1 MKVVSVTI
9 FLSLVSLCSAS
20 SFCPYHCECL
30 TRSAKLTAECQ
41 DAGISTVPH
50 GFYSALMVKYN
61 MLVILNNLKHC
72 QVVDLSGNNLIL
84 DSQDIFIKSGL
95 NMLQNTI
102 LSNCSITTLHPRT
115 FAGLHSLNHLDLSNN
130 LLVQFPAHIFQFIPQ
145 IGSLTLA
152 GNSLETCPGV
162 LMGVLF

>member
-1 MKVVSVTI
+1 
-9 FLSLVSLCSAS
+9 
-20 SFCPYHCECL
+20 
-30 TRSAKLTAECQ
+30 
-41 DAGISTVPH
+41 
-50 GFYSALMVKYN
+50 

-152 GNSLETCPGV
+152 GNSLSTIKQRHFLNLHGLHTLDLSNCSICYINNPPFLLIYHFSGRV
-162 LMGVLF
+162 NNRRAQLVGYLLDQKNGK